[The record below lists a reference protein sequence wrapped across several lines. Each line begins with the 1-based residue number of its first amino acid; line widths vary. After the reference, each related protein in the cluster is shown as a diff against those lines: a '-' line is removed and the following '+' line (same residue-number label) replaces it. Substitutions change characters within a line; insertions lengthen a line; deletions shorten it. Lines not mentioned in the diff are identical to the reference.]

1 MITTKMKTTG
11 AQVLDYHLG
20 YQEQS
25 TTQETTLA
33 SKEDTPRNMP
43 SKDFL
48 DAFVTIEEKREPT
61 KTSTRQKAFAL
72 ETNPAANQTNWLSF
86 LNTDALIKFTLISLL
101 SLMLFTFTAAPLFS
115 MLQKSVLD
123 SQGSFVALSNFI
135 HYLQSPALRQS
146 FITTLTLGFSV
157 SGIVSVLAFVYA
169 YAINRSCMPGKN
181 IFANIALGPIFAPS
195 LLPAISLIYLFGNQ
209 GLIKE
214 VLLGHSIY
222 GMIGTMIGLVFW
234 CFPHAFMIINTAL
247 KTTDARLYE
256 AASALKLSPI
266 KTFFTVTLATAKY
279 GLISAFM
286 VVFTLA
292 VCDFGVAKVIGGN
305 VNVMATDIFKQVV
318 GQQNF
323 SMAAVTSVLLLLP
336 ALITFILDNRVQK
349 KQQQLFSSNSI
360 VYKPKP
366 NMKKDLACFAFCSTI
381 ALLILCILGMALYA
395 SLVKFWPWNMSISLD
410 NYQFSQFSVYGWQP
424 YFTSLKLASLVAI
437 IGALLIFVGA
447 YLLDKGQ
454 LNKGLK
460 QVLQM
465 LCLLPMAVPGMVLGL
480 GYIFFF
486 NHPSNPL
493 NLLYGTLAILV
504 INTLVHYYTVGH
516 LTALSALKQLPQEV
530 ESVAASLKVPQ
541 YKIFFKVTLPV
552 CFPAILDIG
561 IYLFI
566 NAMTTTSA
574 IIFLYSSNT
583 LPAAVA
589 VLNISD
595 TGNLGAAAAM
605 ASLIMLTCVL
615 VKIVHGLLQQTFY
628 SKFQAWR
635 QPREPAI
642 KSPLLSLFRKRITQG
657 VTLK

>member
-1 MITTKMKTTG
+1 MMTTKMKTTG
-11 AQVLDYHLG
+11 AQVFDYPLGNQVEKQKNQQGKDSDTRRHL
-20 YQEQS
+20 
-25 TTQETTLA
+25 
-33 SKEDTPRNMP
+33 P

-48 DAFVTIEEKREPT
+48 DAFVTAEEKADS
-61 KTSTRQKAFAL
+61 STGAVRHKAFGL
-72 ETNPAANQTNWLSF
+72 VSHPLTNQAKWLPF
-86 LNTDALIKFTLISLL
+86 LSTDTLIKFILISLL

-115 MLQKSVLD
+115 MLQKSVQD
-123 SQGSFVALSNFI
+123 SQGSFVALTNFI
-135 HYLQSPALRQS
+135 NYLQSPALRQS
-146 FITTLTLGFSV
+146 FVTTLTLGFSV
-157 SGIVSVLAFVYA
+157 STIVSILAFAYA

-222 GMIGTMIGLVFW
+222 GMIGIMIGLIFW

-256 AASALKLSPI
+256 AASALKLSPT

-336 ALITFILDNRVQK
+336 ALITFFLDNRVQK
-349 KQQQLFSSNSI
+349 KQQQLFSANSI

-366 NMKKDLACFAFCSTI
+366 NAKKDLACFIFCSAI

-437 IGALLIFVGA
+437 IGALIIFIGA
-447 YLLDKGQ
+447 YLLEKGE

-530 ESVAASLKVPQ
+530 EAVAASLKVPQ

-552 CFPAILDIG
+552 CLPAILDIG

-615 VKIVHGLLQQTFY
+615 VKIAHGLLQQMFY

-635 QPREPAI
+635 QT
-642 KSPLLSLFRKRITQG
+642 S
-657 VTLK
+657 

>member
-1 MITTKMKTTG
+1 MITTKMK
-11 AQVLDYHLG
+11 APSSQVFECGPNLKRDTH
-20 YQEQS
+20 S
-25 TTQETTLA
+25 INKETVA
-33 SKEDTPRNMP
+33 SMP
-43 SKDFL
+43 SQDFL
-48 DAFVTIEEKREPT
+48 DAFVAIEERRQPSTLDKQDRHSYKSNSQPSNKGAKRLKSKPT
-61 KTSTRQKAFAL
+61 AINLDLMIKVFLIIFLSAAL
-72 ETNPAANQTNWLSF
+72 
-86 LNTDALIKFTLISLL
+86 LL
-101 SLMLFTFTAAPLFS
+101 FTAAPLFS
-115 MLQKSVLD
+115 MLQKSLQD
-123 SQGSFVALSNFI
+123 GQGNFVALTNFLN
-135 HYLQSPALRQS
+135 YLQSPALRQS
-146 FITTLTLGFSV
+146 FITTLGLGFSV
-157 SGIVSVLAFVYA
+157 SAIVCTLAFVYA
-169 YAINRSCMPGKN
+169 YAINRSCMPAKQ
-181 IFANIALGPIFAPS
+181 FFSNIALGPIFAPS

-222 GMIGTMIGLVFW
+222 GMIGIMIGLVFW

-256 AASALKLSPI
+256 AAAALKLSPI

-279 GLISAFM
+279 GLISALM

-336 ALITFILDNRVQK
+336 ALITFVLDNRVQK
-349 KQQQLFSSNSI
+349 KQQQLFSANSI
-360 VYKPKP
+360 VYKARP
-366 NMKKDLACFAFCSTI
+366 NKNKDRLCLIFCSLI
-381 ALLILCILGMALYA
+381 ALFIISILGMALYA

-410 NYQFSQFSVYGWQP
+410 NYRFSQFSVYGWQP

-437 IGALLIFVGA
+437 IGALVVFIGA
-447 YLLDKGQ
+447 YLLDKGM
-454 LNKGLK
+454 LNKPLK
-460 QVLQM
+460 QTLQI

-486 NHPSNPL
+486 NHPDNPL
-493 NLLYGTLAILV
+493 NMLYGTLTILV

-530 ESVAASLKVPQ
+530 EAVAASLKVPQ

-552 CFPAILDIG
+552 CLPAILDIG

-574 IIFLYSSNT
+574 IIFLYSSHT

-605 ASLIMLTCVL
+605 ASLIMLTCIIAKL
-615 VKIVHGLLQQTFY
+615 GHSLLQHAFNIKY
-628 SKFQAWR
+628 QAWR
-635 QPREPAI
+635 Q
-642 KSPLLSLFRKRITQG
+642 SH
-657 VTLK
+657 

>member
-1 MITTKMKTTG
+1 MTSKNSQATSSLFEYEIGSQVPVNQKIT
-11 AQVLDYHLG
+11 
-20 YQEQS
+20 
-25 TTQETTLA
+25 
-33 SKEDTPRNMP
+33 EDNDGQL

-48 DAFVTIEEKREPT
+48 DAFVLTGKKPTLSSQQVIAKPTPHEPLSPF
-61 KTSTRQKAFAL
+61 KQNRAHNDMAKWSNFMQLDVMIKASLVALLAFAL
-72 ETNPAANQTNWLSF
+72 
-86 LNTDALIKFTLISLL
+86 LI
-101 SLMLFTFTAAPLFS
+101 FTAAPLFS

-123 SQGSFVALSNFI
+123 SQGNFI
-135 HYLQSPALRQS
+135 ALGNFIDYLQSPALRQS
-146 FITTLTLGFSV
+146 FITTLGLGFSV
-157 SGIVSVLAFVYA
+157 SAIVCTLAFIYA
-169 YAINRSCMPGKN
+169 YAINRTCMPGKAFFSN
-181 IFANIALGPIFAPS
+181 LALGPIFAPS

-214 VLLGHSIY
+214 ALLGHSIY
-222 GMIGTMIGLVFW
+222 GLIGITIGLVFW

-256 AASALKLSPI
+256 AASALKLSPV
-266 KTFFTVTLATAKY
+266 KTFITVTLASAKY

-286 VVFTLA
+286 VIFTLA

-336 ALITFILDNRVQK
+336 ALITFILDQRVQK
-349 KQQQLFSSNSI
+349 KQQQLFSANSV
-360 VYKPKP
+360 VYQARPSR
-366 NMKKDLACFAFCSTI
+366 NKDIFCFVFCSVI
-381 ALLILCILGMALYA
+381 ALFIILILSMALYA
-395 SLVKFWPWNMSISLD
+395 SLVTFWPWNMSISLN

-424 YFTSLKLASLVAI
+424 YFTSLKLASSVAV
-437 IGALLIFVGA
+437 IGAVIIFIGA

-454 LNKGLK
+454 LNKALK
-460 QVLQM
+460 QLIHI

-486 NHPSNPL
+486 NHPNNPL

-530 ESVAASLKVPQ
+530 EAVAASLKVPQ

-552 CFPAILDIG
+552 CLPAILDIA

-574 IIFLYSSNT
+574 IIFLYASDS

-605 ASLIMLTCVL
+605 ASLIMLTCIGAKLIHSVL
-615 VKIVHGLLQQTFY
+615 QHSFNH
-628 SKFQAWR
+628 KFQAWR
-635 QPREPAI
+635 
-642 KSPLLSLFRKRITQG
+642 LSS
-657 VTLK
+657 

>member
-1 MITTKMKTTG
+1 MTSKNSQATSSLFEYEIGSQVPVNQKIT
-11 AQVLDYHLG
+11 
-20 YQEQS
+20 
-25 TTQETTLA
+25 
-33 SKEDTPRNMP
+33 EDNDGQL

-48 DAFVTIEEKREPT
+48 DAFVLTGKKPTLSSQQVIAKPTPHEPLSPF
-61 KTSTRQKAFAL
+61 KQNRAHNDMAKWSNFMQLDVMIKASLVALLAFAL
-72 ETNPAANQTNWLSF
+72 
-86 LNTDALIKFTLISLL
+86 LI
-101 SLMLFTFTAAPLFS
+101 FTAAPLFS

-123 SQGSFVALSNFI
+123 SQGNFI
-135 HYLQSPALRQS
+135 ALGNFIDYLQSPALRQS
-146 FITTLTLGFSV
+146 FITTLGLGFSV
-157 SGIVSVLAFVYA
+157 SAIVCTLAFIYA
-169 YAINRSCMPGKN
+169 YAINRTCMPGKAFFSN
-181 IFANIALGPIFAPS
+181 LALGPIFAPS

-214 VLLGHSIY
+214 ALLGNSIY
-222 GMIGTMIGLVFW
+222 GLIGITIGLVFW

-256 AASALKLSPI
+256 AASALKLSPV
-266 KTFFTVTLATAKY
+266 KTFITVTLASAKY

-286 VVFTLA
+286 VIFTLA

-336 ALITFILDNRVQK
+336 ALITFILDQRVQK
-349 KQQQLFSSNSI
+349 KQQQLFSANSV
-360 VYKPKP
+360 VYQARPSR
-366 NMKKDLACFAFCSTI
+366 NKDIFCFVFCSVI
-381 ALLILCILGMALYA
+381 ALFIILILSMALYA
-395 SLVKFWPWNMSISLD
+395 SLVTFWPWNMSISLN

-424 YFTSLKLASLVAI
+424 YFTSLKLASSVAV
-437 IGALLIFVGA
+437 IGAVIIFIGA

-454 LNKGLK
+454 LNKALK
-460 QVLQM
+460 QLIHI

-486 NHPSNPL
+486 NHPNNPL

-530 ESVAASLKVPQ
+530 EAVAASLKVPQ

-552 CFPAILDIG
+552 CLPAILDIA

-574 IIFLYSSNT
+574 IIFLYASDS

-605 ASLIMLTCVL
+605 ASLIMLTCIGAKLIHSVL
-615 VKIVHGLLQQTFY
+615 QHSFNH
-628 SKFQAWR
+628 KFQAWR
-635 QPREPAI
+635 
-642 KSPLLSLFRKRITQG
+642 LSS
-657 VTLK
+657 